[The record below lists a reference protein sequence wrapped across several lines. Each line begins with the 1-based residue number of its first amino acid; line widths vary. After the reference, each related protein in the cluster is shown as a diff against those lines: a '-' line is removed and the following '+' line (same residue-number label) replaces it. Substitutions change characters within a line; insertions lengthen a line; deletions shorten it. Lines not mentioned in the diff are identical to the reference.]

1 MPTAGQGEKVSHL
14 HCRSRVPTR
23 PPHPGVPARSKK
35 RQPRKPARAAPECVG
50 PRGWGRPGRGQQA
63 GIARAPVL
71 LIHRVLLALFPDT
84 PPRKAGPASSRGER
98 PSRRGLAGGSHPAA
112 KPRRPKPRRG
122 EGGCG
127 LPRPLLLP
135 PGRSARGRGQ
145 CPPLGPRVRPTWLC
159 CPGRLWTGVKS
170 LRGSDSPAS
179 PEQPRGAFSPGLALP
194 PSQGSPRAPGPPSRF
209 IQSGPHG
216 KGNRGS
222 EDFAVSGVVTTF
234 SRMLTRVL
242 V

>member
-23 PPHPGVPARSKK
+23 PPHPGVPACSKK
-35 RQPRKPARAAPECVG
+35 WQPRKPAQAAPECVG

-122 EGGCG
+122 EGGCC

-179 PEQPRGAFSPGLALP
+179 PEQPRARSPPASPFLPLRVPHAL
-194 PSQGSPRAPGPPSRF
+194 RAPLLASFSLGPM
-209 IQSGPHG
+209 G
-216 KGNRGS
+216 KETGEAR
-222 EDFAVSGVVTTF
+222 T
-234 SRMLTRVL
+234 LL
-242 V
+242 

>member
-50 PRGWGRPGRGQQA
+50 LRGWGRPGRGQQA

-98 PSRRGLAGGSHPAA
+98 PSRRGLAAGSHPAA

>member
-84 PPRKAGPASSRGER
+84 PPRKAGPASSRG
-98 PSRRGLAGGSHPAA
+98 LAAGSHPAA

-179 PEQPRGAFSPGLALP
+179 PEQPRARSPPASPFLPLRVPHAL
-194 PSQGSPRAPGPPSRF
+194 RAPLLASFSLGPM
-209 IQSGPHG
+209 G
-216 KGNRGS
+216 KETGEAR
-222 EDFAVSGVVTTF
+222 T
-234 SRMLTRVL
+234 LL
-242 V
+242 

>member
-50 PRGWGRPGRGQQA
+50 PRGWGRPGRRQQA

-98 PSRRGLAGGSHPAA
+98 PSRRGLAAGSHPAA

-122 EGGCG
+122 EGGCC

>member
-122 EGGCG
+122 EGGCC

-179 PEQPRGAFSPGLALP
+179 PEQPRARSPPASPFLPLRVPHAL
-194 PSQGSPRAPGPPSRF
+194 RAPLLASFSLGPM
-209 IQSGPHG
+209 G
-216 KGNRGS
+216 KETGEAR
-222 EDFAVSGVVTTF
+222 T
-234 SRMLTRVL
+234 LL
-242 V
+242 

>member
-35 RQPRKPARAAPECVG
+35 QQPRKPARAAPECVG

-179 PEQPRGAFSPGLALP
+179 PEQPRARSPPASPFLPLRVPHAL
-194 PSQGSPRAPGPPSRF
+194 RAPLLASFSLGPM
-209 IQSGPHG
+209 G
-216 KGNRGS
+216 KETGEAR
-222 EDFAVSGVVTTF
+222 T
-234 SRMLTRVL
+234 LL
-242 V
+242 

>member
-35 RQPRKPARAAPECVG
+35 RQPRKPARAAPECVR
-50 PRGWGRPGRGQQA
+50 PQGWGRPGRGQQA

-122 EGGCG
+122 EGGCC

-145 CPPLGPRVRPTWLC
+145 CPPLGPRVHPTWLC

-194 PSQGSPRAPGPPSRF
+194 PSQGSPHAPGPPSRF
-209 IQSGPHG
+209 VQSGPHG

-222 EDFAVSGVVTTF
+222 EDFAVNGVVTTF

>member
-23 PPHPGVPARSKK
+23 PPHPGVPARSKM

-50 PRGWGRPGRGQQA
+50 PRGWGQPGRGQQA

-71 LIHRVLLALFPDT
+71 LIHRGLLALFPDT

-122 EGGCG
+122 EGGCC

-145 CPPLGPRVRPTWLC
+145 CPRWDRECVP
-159 CPGRLWTGVKS
+159 
-170 LRGSDSPAS
+170 RGSAAQGVCGRGSNLSAALTPRLPQSSHGVRSPPAS
-179 PEQPRGAFSPGLALP
+179 PFLPLRVPHAL
-194 PSQGSPRAPGPPSRF
+194 RAPLLASFSLGPM
-209 IQSGPHG
+209 G
-216 KGNRGS
+216 KETGEARI
-222 EDFAVSGVVTTF
+222 
-234 SRMLTRVL
+234 LL
-242 V
+242 

>member
-179 PEQPRGAFSPGLALP
+179 PEQPRARSPPASPFLPLRVPHAL
-194 PSQGSPRAPGPPSRF
+194 RAPLLASFSLGPM
-209 IQSGPHG
+209 G
-216 KGNRGS
+216 KETGEAR
-222 EDFAVSGVVTTF
+222 T
-234 SRMLTRVL
+234 LL
-242 V
+242 

>member
-14 HCRSRVPTR
+14 HCRSQVPTR
-23 PPHPGVPARSKK
+23 PPHPGVPACSKK

-50 PRGWGRPGRGQQA
+50 PRGWGRPGQGQQA

-98 PSRRGLAGGSHPAA
+98 PSRRGLAAGSHPAA

-170 LRGSDSPAS
+170 LRALTPRLPQSSHGARSPPAS
-179 PEQPRGAFSPGLALP
+179 PFLPLRVPHALP
-194 PSQGSPRAPGPPSRF
+194 APLLASFSLGPM
-209 IQSGPHG
+209 G
-216 KGNRGS
+216 KETGEAR
-222 EDFAVSGVVTTF
+222 T
-234 SRMLTRVL
+234 LL
-242 V
+242 